1 MGEEG
6 REDSGVI
13 NVTVIQSVATAAP
26 INLTIT
32 PTEYSPT
39 FGYIPPYDPATPNI
53 ATRMYATFLALVP
66 GLPRCAH
73 FNYAWAENENL
84 LPKVFVASVC
94 GNEVVDES
102 H

>member
-13 NVTVIQSVATAAP
+13 DVSVIQSIATAAP

-39 FGYIPPYDPATPNI
+39 FGYITPCDPATPNI
-53 ATRMYATFLALVP
+53 ATRMCATFLTSIS
-66 GLPRCAH
+66 GLPCILIMHGRKTKS
-73 FNYAWAENENL
+73 L

-94 GNEVVDES
+94 DNEVVDES